1 MIKLKCHTS
10 VIMHPTGEV
19 AFKAGEEYWF
29 NTNGSGEISRTTD
42 KGVHIFC
49 AGGVDGWTNYF
60 VKELED
66 V

>member
-1 MIKLKCHTS
+1 MIKLKCHTD

-29 NTNGSGEISRTTD
+29 HMNSSGEISRNTE
-42 KGVHIFC
+42 KGLHMFR
-49 AGGVDGWTNYF
+49 ASGVDGWTNYF